1 MNKDANKEDV
11 KSCNRCEERFCAKK
25 RKKVYPL
32 SREERYESSLKNN

>member
-25 RKKVYPL
+25 RKSISIVK
-32 SREERYESSLKNN
+32 RGEI